1 MSSFEATESTGLDR
15 LDSNS
20 PAALP
25 GSAPGGRAAGER
37 PALRRGPLAR
47 LGPRSQQALLVTLVF
62 VVVTSVWEA
71 AVRVGQMPAF
81 ILPPPS
87 AIVTQLWTMGGQLS
101 FWVDVS
107 HTLREVVM
115 GYAVGFV
122 LAVLLGTAIAQVAV
136 LELALMPY
144 IVAFQTIPSVALAPL
159 FLQWFG
165 YGVLSKVVMAGLIAF
180 FPILVNVIAG
190 LQASGR
196 DEIQMARAFGAT
208 RRQILLKIRLP
219 NALPYV
225 FAGME
230 LGVVFALVGAIVAEF
245 VGAKA
250 GLGNRILQYNE
261 QFNIAGMF
269 AVLIV
274 LAAAGMAMHR
284 AVAWLRRRTLFWID
298 GHDAEH

>member
-1 MSSFEATESTGLDR
+1 MCLTEGGPNSLLTGADTLLDEAEVPRSR
-15 LDSNS
+15 L
-20 PAALP
+20 
-25 GSAPGGRAAGER
+25 
-37 PALRRGPLAR
+37 LAR
-47 LGPRSQQALLVTLVF
+47 LAGCMGPRSLQAVLVLCTLVL
-62 VVVTSVWEA
+62 VLGAWEFG
-71 AVRVGQMPAF
+71 VRASGVPAY

-87 AIVTQLWTMGGQLS
+87 AIAAQLVLMAGMPMFWHDFIVTLS
-101 FWVDVS
+101 
-107 HTLREVVM
+107 EVLM
-115 GYAVGFV
+115 GYAGGIV
-122 LAVLLGTAIAQVAV
+122 LAVLLGVAV
-136 LELALMPY
+136 AQLPLLELSLMPY

-165 YGVLSKVVMAGLIAF
+165 YGTLSKVVMAGLIAF

-196 DEIQMARAFGAT
+196 DEIQMLRAFGAT
-208 RRQILLKIRLP
+208 RLQILLKVRVP

-225 FAGME
+225 FAGLD

-269 AVLIV
+269 AVLMV
-274 LAAAGMAMHR
+274 LAALGMLMHGLV
-284 AVAWLRRRTLFWID
+284 VALRHRVVFWID
-298 GHDAEH
+298 RHDTDL

>member
-1 MSSFEATESTGLDR
+1 MSAREPAVSVR
-15 LDSNS
+15 LD
-20 PAALP
+20 ALE
-25 GSAPGGRAAGER
+25 RAG
-37 PALRRGPLAR
+37 PALARLLAR
-47 LGPRSQQALLVTLVF
+47 LGPRAAQALLVTAVA
-62 VVVTSVWEA
+62 VIVTAGWELG
-71 AVRVGQMPAF
+71 VRWSGVPAF

-87 AIVTQLWTMGGQLS
+87 AIARQLLGMLGQPLFWTDLGVTMN
-101 FWVDVS
+101 
-107 HTLREVVM
+107 EVLL
-115 GYAVGFV
+115 GYAVGIAVAVV
-122 LAVLLGTAIAQVAV
+122 LGVAIAQLAV

-165 YGVLSKVVMAGLIAF
+165 YGTLSKVVMAAIISF

-190 LQASGR
+190 LQASSR
-196 DEIQMARAFGAT
+196 EEIQMARAFGAT
-208 RRQILLKIRLP
+208 RVQILVKVRVP

-225 FAGME
+225 FAGLE

-274 LAAAGMAMHR
+274 LAGMGMLMHR
-284 AVAWLRRRTLFWID
+284 GVAMLKRRALYWVD
-298 GHDAEH
+298 G

>member
-1 MSSFEATESTGLDR
+1 MSDTLPPHAAAADLAEPAGGGLLGSF
-15 LDSNS
+15 S
-20 PAALP
+20 P
-25 GSAPGGRAAGER
+25 RV
-37 PALRRGPLAR
+37 
-47 LGPRSQQALLVTLVF
+47 QQVLLVSASLVL
-62 VVVTSVWEA
+62 VVGVWELL
-71 AVRVGQMPAF
+71 VRWLQVPAF

-87 AIVTQLWTMGGQLS
+87 AIAGQLWVMGGNPL
-101 FWVDVS
+101 FWTDLAI
-107 HTLREVVM
+107 TLHEVLA
-115 GYAVGFV
+115 GYALAIV
-122 LAVLLGTAIAQVAV
+122 LAVLLGVAIAQLPM
-136 LELALMPY
+136 LELSLMPY

-165 YGVLSKVVMAGLIAF
+165 YGTASKVVMAALIAF

-196 DEIQMARAFGAT
+196 EEVQMLRAFGAT
-208 RRQILLKIRLP
+208 RTQTLLKLRVP

-225 FAGME
+225 FAGLE

-269 AVLIV
+269 AVLMV
-274 LAAAGMAMHR
+274 LAATGMLMHG
-284 AVAWLRRRTLFWID
+284 AVSWLRRHLLFWSER
-298 GHDAEH
+298 HDRSAES

>member
-1 MSSFEATESTGLDR
+1 MPVSNDPATSVRQDALDR
-15 LDSNS
+15 
-20 PAALP
+20 
-25 GSAPGGRAAGER
+25 AG
-37 PALRRGPLAR
+37 PALTQLLAR
-47 LGPRSQQALLVTLVF
+47 LGPRSAQALLV
-62 VVVTSVWEA
+62 A
-71 AVRVGQMPAF
+71 AVAVIVTVTWELGVRWGGVPVF

-87 AIVTQLWTMGGQLS
+87 AIAAQLLSMLGQPMFWHDLLVTVT
-101 FWVDVS
+101 
-107 HTLREVVM
+107 EVLL
-115 GYAVGFV
+115 GYAVGIA
-122 LAVLLGTAIAQVAV
+122 LAVVLGVAIAQVAV

-165 YGVLSKVVMAGLIAF
+165 YGTLSKVVMAAIIAF

-190 LQASGR
+190 LQATGR
-196 DEIQMARAFGAT
+196 DEIQMARAFGAN
-208 RRQILLKIRLP
+208 RVQLLLKVRVP
-219 NALPYV
+219 NSLPYV
-225 FAGME
+225 FAGLE

-274 LAAAGMAMHR
+274 LAALGMLMHR
-284 AVAWLRRRTLFWID
+284 SVALLKRRTLRWVD
-298 GHDAEH
+298 

>member
-1 MSSFEATESTGLDR
+1 MSES
-15 LDSNS
+15 
-20 PAALP
+20 LP
-25 GSAPGGRAAGER
+25 PAGESSG
-37 PALRRGPLAR
+37 LTGVGL
-47 LGPRSQQALLVTLVF
+47 LGRFSPRVQQALLVCASLLLVIG
-62 VVVTSVWEA
+62 SWEA
-71 AVRVGQMPAF
+71 LVRWLQVPAF

-87 AIVTQLWTMGGQLS
+87 AIATQLLTMAGSPLFWTDLAI
-101 FWVDVS
+101 
-107 HTLREVVM
+107 TLHEVLA
-115 GYAVGFV
+115 GYVLAIV
-122 LAVLLGTAIAQVAV
+122 LAVVLGVAIAQLPI
-136 LELALMPY
+136 LELSLMPY

-165 YGVLSKVVMAGLIAF
+165 YGTASKVVMAALIAF

-196 DEIQMARAFGAT
+196 EEVQMLRAFGAT
-208 RRQILLKIRLP
+208 RTQTLLKLRVP

-225 FAGME
+225 FAGLE

-269 AVLIV
+269 GVLMV
-274 LAAAGMAMHR
+274 LAATGMLMHG
-284 AVAWLRRRTLFWID
+284 AVSWLRRHLLFWSER
-298 GHDAEH
+298 HDRSTDA

>member
-1 MSSFEATESTGLDR
+1 MSDTLPP
-15 LDSNS
+15 DSE
-20 PAALP
+20 PAP
-25 GSAPGGRAAGER
+25 PAPGWIHRLLGGFSPRA
-37 PALRRGPLAR
+37 
-47 LGPRSQQALLVTLVF
+47 QQALLVGASLVL
-62 VVVTSVWEA
+62 VLGAWEA
-71 AVRVGQMPAF
+71 VVRWLQVPAF

-87 AIVTQLWTMGGQLS
+87 AIALQLAAMASNPLFWTDLAI
-101 FWVDVS
+101 
-107 HTLREVVM
+107 TLHEVLA
-115 GYAVGFV
+115 GYLLAIV
-122 LAVLLGTAIAQVAV
+122 LAVVLGVAIAQLPL
-136 LELALMPY
+136 LELSLMPY

-165 YGVLSKVVMAGLIAF
+165 YGTASKVVMAALIAF

-196 DEIQMARAFGAT
+196 DEVQMLRAFGAT
-208 RRQILLKIRLP
+208 RTQTLLKLHVP

-225 FAGME
+225 FAGLE

-269 AVLIV
+269 GVLMV
-274 LAAAGMAMHR
+274 LAATGMLMHG
-284 AVAWLRRRTLFWID
+284 AVSRLRRHLLFWIER
-298 GHDAEH
+298 HDRDADA

>member
-1 MSSFEATESTGLDR
+1 MSESSPPASESGGL
-15 LDSNS
+15 S
-20 PAALP
+20 
-25 GSAPGGRAAGER
+25 GG
-37 PALRRGPLAR
+37 GPL
-47 LGPRSQQALLVTLVF
+47 GGFSPRGQQAMLVCASLVL
-62 VVVTSVWEA
+62 VIGTWEA
-71 AVRVGQMPAF
+71 LVRWLQVPAF

-87 AIVTQLWTMGGQLS
+87 AIAAQLLAMGGSPL
-101 FWVDVS
+101 FWTDLAI
-107 HTLREVVM
+107 TLHEVLA
-115 GYAVGFV
+115 GYVLAIV
-122 LAVLLGTAIAQVAV
+122 LAVVLGVAIAQLPI
-136 LELALMPY
+136 LELSLMPY

-165 YGVLSKVVMAGLIAF
+165 YGTASKVVMAALIAF

-196 DEIQMARAFGAT
+196 EQVQMLRAFGAT
-208 RRQILLKIRLP
+208 RTQTLLKLRVP

-225 FAGME
+225 FAGLE

-269 AVLIV
+269 GVLMV
-274 LAAAGMAMHR
+274 LAATGMLMHG
-284 AVAWLRRRTLFWID
+284 AVSWLRRHLLFWSER
-298 GHDAEH
+298 HDRSADA

>member
-1 MSSFEATESTGLDR
+1 MM
-15 LDSNS
+15 
-20 PAALP
+20 
-25 GSAPGGRAAGER
+25 GER
-37 PALRRGPLAR
+37 WGRNA
-47 LGPRSQQALLVTLVF
+47 QQALLVLGVF
-62 VVVTSVWEA
+62 VAVAGSWELL
-71 AVRVGQMPAF
+71 VHLTQMPAF

-87 AIVTQLWTMGGQLS
+87 RIAGQLWAMGGQKL

-107 HTLREVVM
+107 VTLHEVLL
-115 GYAVGFV
+115 GYAVGIV
-122 LAVLLGTAIAQVAV
+122 LALLLGVAIAQVAL
-136 LELALMPY
+136 LERSLMPY

-165 YGVLSKVVMAGLIAF
+165 YGLTSKVVMAALIAF

-196 DEIQMARAFGAT
+196 EEIQMLRAFGAT
-208 RRQILLKIRLP
+208 RTQILLKVRVP

-225 FAGME
+225 FAGLE
-230 LGVVFALVGAIVAEF
+230 LGIVFALVGAIVAEF

-274 LAAAGMAMHR
+274 LAGAGMLLHR
-284 AVAWLRRRTLFWID
+284 LVALLKHRLVFWIER
-298 GHDAEH
+298 HE

>member
-1 MSSFEATESTGLDR
+1 MSES
-15 LDSNS
+15 
-20 PAALP
+20 LP
-25 GSAPGGRAAGER
+25 PAGESSG
-37 PALRRGPLAR
+37 LTGVGL
-47 LGPRSQQALLVTLVF
+47 LGRFSPRVQQALLVCASLLLVIG
-62 VVVTSVWEA
+62 SWEA
-71 AVRVGQMPAF
+71 LVRWLQVPAF

-87 AIVTQLWTMGGQLS
+87 AIATQLLTMAGSPLFWTDLAI
-101 FWVDVS
+101 
-107 HTLREVVM
+107 TLHEVLA
-115 GYAVGFV
+115 GYVLAIV
-122 LAVLLGTAIAQVAV
+122 LAVVLGVAIAQLPI
-136 LELALMPY
+136 LELSLMPY

-165 YGVLSKVVMAGLIAF
+165 YGTASKVVMAALIAF

-196 DEIQMARAFGAT
+196 EELQMLRAFGAT
-208 RRQILLKIRLP
+208 RTQTLLKLRVP

-225 FAGME
+225 FAGLE

-269 AVLIV
+269 AVLLV
-274 LAAAGMAMHR
+274 LALMGMLMHG
-284 AVAWLRRRTLFWID
+284 AVRLLKKRVLFW
-298 GHDAEH
+298 GVVHR

>member
-1 MSSFEATESTGLDR
+1 MSSIVAPATL
-15 LDSNS
+15 
-20 PAALP
+20 
-25 GSAPGGRAAGER
+25 APRT
-37 PALRRGPLAR
+37 
-47 LGPRSQQALLVTLVF
+47 QQALLVLGVF
-62 VVVTSVWEA
+62 VIVTGVWEA
-71 AVRVGQMPAF
+71 VVRLGQMPAF

-87 AIVTQLWTMGGQLS
+87 AIVTQLWVMGGQLS
-101 FWVDVS
+101 FWLDVS

-196 DEIQMARAFGAT
+196 EEIQMARAFGAT
-208 RRQILLKIRLP
+208 RRQILFKIRLP

-274 LAAAGMAMHR
+274 LAASGMAMHR
-284 AVAWLRRRTLFWID
+284 AVAWLRRRTLFWLD
-298 GHDAEH
+298 SHDTEH

>member
-1 MSSFEATESTGLDR
+1 MSES
-15 LDSNS
+15 
-20 PAALP
+20 LP
-25 GSAPGGRAAGER
+25 AAGEGSGL
-37 PALRRGPLAR
+37 PGGGL
-47 LGPRSQQALLVTLVF
+47 LGRFSPRVQQALLVCASLLLVIG
-62 VVVTSVWEA
+62 SWEA
-71 AVRVGQMPAF
+71 LVRWLQVPAF

-87 AIVTQLWTMGGQLS
+87 AIATQLLTMAGSPLFWTDLAI
-101 FWVDVS
+101 
-107 HTLREVVM
+107 TLHEVLA
-115 GYAVGFV
+115 GYVLAIV
-122 LAVLLGTAIAQVAV
+122 LAVVLGVAIAQLPI
-136 LELALMPY
+136 LELSLMPY

-165 YGVLSKVVMAGLIAF
+165 YGTASKVVMAALIAF

-196 DEIQMARAFGAT
+196 EELQMLRAFGAT
-208 RRQILLKIRLP
+208 RTQTLLKLRVP

-225 FAGME
+225 FAGLE

-269 AVLIV
+269 GVLMV
-274 LAAAGMAMHR
+274 LAATGMLMHG
-284 AVAWLRRRTLFWID
+284 AVSWLRRHLLFWSER
-298 GHDAEH
+298 HDRSTDA

>member
-1 MSSFEATESTGLDR
+1 MSES
-15 LDSNS
+15 
-20 PAALP
+20 LP
-25 GSAPGGRAAGER
+25 PAGESSG
-37 PALRRGPLAR
+37 LTGVGL
-47 LGPRSQQALLVTLVF
+47 LGRFSPRVQQALLVCASLLLVIG
-62 VVVTSVWEA
+62 SWEA
-71 AVRVGQMPAF
+71 LVRWLQVPAF

-87 AIVTQLWTMGGQLS
+87 AIATQLLTMAGSPLFWTDLAI
-101 FWVDVS
+101 
-107 HTLREVVM
+107 TLHEVLA
-115 GYAVGFV
+115 GYVLAIV
-122 LAVLLGTAIAQVAV
+122 LAVVLGVAIAQLPI
-136 LELALMPY
+136 LELSLMPY

-165 YGVLSKVVMAGLIAF
+165 YGTASKVVMAALIAF

-196 DEIQMARAFGAT
+196 EELQMLRAFGAT
-208 RRQILLKIRLP
+208 RTQTLLKLRVP

-225 FAGME
+225 FAGLE

-269 AVLIV
+269 GVLMV
-274 LAAAGMAMHR
+274 LAATGMLMHG
-284 AVAWLRRRTLFWID
+284 AVSWLRRHLLFWSER
-298 GHDAEH
+298 HDRSTDA